1 MAAAVPDFA
10 RWLEDAAVPA
20 ASLTD
25 AQRAVLEAAFGFL
38 QRCGRDYYS
47 VRLLSHFLLHCQAGL
62 KVAQVAR
69 LLGISRS
76 AASAQQGLSSKEVVQ
91 AAHHRL
97 AGRSHGK
104 LLPRFAGP
112 IAQFLH
118 QHPEATR
125 WDLLDFIRVTF
136 GVSVSRVALHRFLKK
151 FGLDGA
157 AVGACAQ
164 PAAAAPEPAAP
175 EPAAASPPGSTA
187 RPEADRDAAGPV
199 VVAAVAPAAAAQ
211 PVPPAQFFL
220 PRPATPA
227 PSCSCPPPSTG
238 WPAPKTASRTPT
250 APCVADC

>member
-10 RWLEDAAVPA
+10 RWLEDAAVPE
-20 ASLTD
+20 STLTPD
-25 AQRAVLEAAFGFL
+25 QRAVLCAAFGFL

-112 IAQFLH
+112 IAHFLH
-118 QHPEATR
+118 QHPDATR
-125 WDLLDFIRVTF
+125 WDLLDFIRATW

-151 FGLDGA
+151 YGLGGA
-157 AVGACAQ
+157 AVEACAK
-164 PAAAAPEPAAP
+164 PAAAPPEAAAAPPPSPAV
-175 EPAAASPPGSTA
+175 G
-187 RPEADRDAAGPV
+187 PEADAGAARPV

-227 PSCSCPPPSTG
+227 PSCCCPPPSTG
-238 WPAPKTASRTPT
+238 WPAPRTASRTPP
-250 APCVADC
+250 AACAAVC

>member
-10 RWLEDAAVPA
+10 RWLEDAAVPEA
-20 ASLTD
+20 TLTD
-25 AQRAVLEAAFGFL
+25 AQRAVLYAAFGFL

-112 IAQFLH
+112 IAHFLH

-125 WDLLDFIRVTF
+125 WDLLDFIRVTW

-151 FGLDGA
+151 YGLDGA
-157 AVGACAQ
+157 AVVTCAQ
-164 PAAAAPEPAAP
+164 PAAAAPEPAA
-175 EPAAASPPGSTA
+175 AAPPGEPLS
-187 RPEADRDAAGPV
+187 PGADAGAAGPV

-211 PVPPAQFFL
+211 PLPPAQFFL

-238 WPAPKTASRTPT
+238 WPAPRTASRTPT

>member
-1 MAAAVPDFA
+1 MAAAVPDFS
-10 RWLEDAAVPA
+10 RWLEDAAVPE
-20 ASLTD
+20 STLTPD
-25 AQRAVLEAAFGFL
+25 QRAVLCAAFGFL

-104 LLPRFAGP
+104 LWPRFAGP

-125 WDLLDFIRVTF
+125 WDLLDFIRVTW

-151 FGLDGA
+151 YGLDGDA
-157 AVGACAQ
+157 ARTCAQ
-164 PAAAAPEPAAP
+164 PAAAPPEPTAAP
-175 EPAAASPPGSTA
+175 PPGATVLQ
-187 RPEADRDAAGPV
+187 EADSGAAGPV
-199 VVAAVAPAAAAQ
+199 VVAAVAPATAVQ
-211 PVPPAQFFL
+211 PVPPAEFFL

-238 WPAPKTASRTPT
+238 WPAPRTASRTPT
-250 APCVADC
+250 APCVVGC

>member
-1 MAAAVPDFA
+1 MPAEAPDLA
-10 RWLEDAAVPA
+10 RWLQDAAVPEPA
-20 ASLTD
+20 LTA
-25 AQRAVLEAAFGFL
+25 AQRAVLHAAFRFL

-69 LLGISRS
+69 LLGLSRS

-125 WDLLDFIRVTF
+125 WDLLDFIRATW

-151 FGLDGA
+151 YGLDGD
-157 AVGACAQ
+157 AVRTCAQ
-164 PAAAAPEPAAP
+164 PAATPPESAAAAP
-175 EPAAASPPGSTA
+175 PPGST
-187 RPEADRDAAGPV
+187 V
-199 VVAAVAPAAAAQ
+199 
-211 PVPPAQFFL
+211 
-220 PRPATPA
+220 
-227 PSCSCPPPSTG
+227 
-238 WPAPKTASRTPT
+238 SRELSLIHI
-250 APCVADC
+250 

>member
-10 RWLEDAAVPA
+10 RWLEDAAVPEA
-20 ASLTD
+20 TLTD
-25 AQRAVLEAAFGFL
+25 AQRAVLQAAFGFL

-47 VRLLSHFLLHCQAGL
+47 VRLLSHFLLHCQASL

-125 WDLLDFIRVTF
+125 WDVLDFIHATW

-151 FGLDGA
+151 YGLDGA
-157 AVGACAQ
+157 AVEACVQ
-164 PAAAAPEPAAP
+164 PTAPPEAAAAP
-175 EPAAASPPGSTA
+175 PPGPA
-187 RPEADRDAAGPV
+187 VGPEADAGAAGPV
-199 VVAAVAPAAAAQ
+199 VIAAVAAAQAPAAAAQ

-227 PSCSCPPPSTG
+227 PSCSCPKPSTG
-238 WPAPKTASRTPT
+238 WPAPRTASRTPT
-250 APCVADC
+250 APCAAGC